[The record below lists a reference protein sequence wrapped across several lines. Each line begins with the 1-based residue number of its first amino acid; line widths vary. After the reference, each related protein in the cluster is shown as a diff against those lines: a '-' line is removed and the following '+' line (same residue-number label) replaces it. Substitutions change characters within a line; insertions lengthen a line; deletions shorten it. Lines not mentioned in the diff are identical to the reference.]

1 MLSLLCE
8 YQYDNAYHTVY
19 KSSIFHMNV
28 YPYKQC
34 LNERAYILFISES
47 AML

>member
-1 MLSLLCE
+1 MPSLLYE
-8 YQYDNAYHTVY
+8 YHCDNAYHTVY

-28 YPYKQC
+28 YPHKQC

-47 AML
+47 AVL